1 MKKIIA
7 LLTGIFLAVI
17 IHAQNLDTVI
27 IRSNI
32 TLQAQDWCWL
42 RGKLGASKDS
52 VLLTNDRRMNMLVAP
67 QLPLAWTANVT
78 FDSLPGRLVFAFYQ
92 AVKTANAGEIVSR
105 YTAIVNALAAKT
117 ELNYWY
123 GFFDANIA
131 RDYDATRNIGKN
143 VYVDQ

>member
-1 MKKIIA
+1 MKKILGLITVFFIA
-7 LLTGIFLAVI
+7 AQLR
-17 IHAQNLDTVI
+17 AQNLDTVI

-42 RGKLGASKDS
+42 RGKLGASQDS
-52 VLLTNDRRMNMLVAP
+52 VLLTTDRRMNALVAP

-92 AVKTANAGEIVSR
+92 AVKTGGAGEIVAR

-117 ELNYWY
+117 ELSYWY
-123 GFFDANIA
+123 GFFDANLA
-131 RDYDATRNIGKN
+131 RDFEATKNRGKN

>member
-7 LLTGIFLAVI
+7 VLGIFITGIVYG
-17 IHAQNLDTVI
+17 QDLDTVI
-27 IRSNI
+27 IRSNL

-42 RGKLGASKDS
+42 RGKLGASQDS
-52 VLLTNDRRMNMLVAP
+52 ALLANDRRMNALVAP

-105 YTAIVNALAAKT
+105 YTAIVSALTAKT
-117 ELNYWY
+117 ELSYWY
-123 GFFDANIA
+123 GFFDANLT
-131 RDYDATRNIGKN
+131 RDYEASRNSGKN